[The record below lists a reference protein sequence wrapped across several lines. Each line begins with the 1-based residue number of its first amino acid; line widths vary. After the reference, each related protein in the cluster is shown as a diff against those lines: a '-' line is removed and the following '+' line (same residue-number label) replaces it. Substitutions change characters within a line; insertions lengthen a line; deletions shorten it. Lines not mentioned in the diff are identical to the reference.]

1 MRNFIPLSILVSQT
15 LLYADASLGEI
26 AITASPIGSHEAFD
40 IPCQVDTVKTKD
52 IESKATSSLGEVLS
66 SIAGVNNLSTGS
78 QAGKPV
84 IRGFSGERVKILS
97 NSNPTDF
104 QTYGIRHIAN
114 VDPLLASRI
123 EVVRG
128 ASGVLY
134 GSDAMGGVVNV
145 IDQPFLY
152 AEDNATKFHGR
163 VLSEYHTNNGEKA
176 LAAKTQGAI
185 GKVGINLGASLREA
199 ENFQT
204 GKSEKWTKGT
214 TSNLPLFAGELP
226 YTDFKNKSAK
236 AGLGYTGDDF
246 KIGLRHTFW
255 ESKQNFLGHTP
266 APDFNAVAS
275 AGQTLTNNETQ
286 LKASKTVGDW
296 DLEGRVSHTHNQREA
311 ATNIPYQDMAS
322 AKGTSAYL
330 DIDTSRDDIHIA
342 LKHPQVGIWLG
353 EVGLQAYYK
362 DQELK
367 EGRLLPS
374 AIEKGQAIYL
384 FEEANL
390 DRWILQG
397 GIRYDITDINA
408 ALDGTSAYFV
418 DKGFY
423 DASNHKQNFDSIG
436 GSLGATYKIN
446 ESWALAG
453 NFTKGFRSPTI
464 FELFAGGVHGGIQ
477 AFQIGNPEL
486 QPEQSLGIDIS
497 LRYNKD
503 VIYGNL
509 TLYSNTINDYI
520 YLANTGFKRNPTT
533 GERAQNGLNEMR
545 YTQTDARV
553 DGVELSTEAPLS
565 QSLTFRA
572 KAEYIR
578 GRDTKNHTALAY
590 IPPSNVS
597 FGITGQIGSWGMLEN
612 QELLIDAKFVKSK
625 RVAGAFEPFAQ
636 YNNTPFGSA
645 DTAGYGLMDVGYK
658 TQLAIDAKPVDFSV
672 KISNIFDRAYRDY
685 LDTYKGY
692 ALGMGRNISFAMAIP
707 F

>member
-1 MRNFIPLSILVSQT
+1 MRNFISLSILVSQT
-15 LLYADASLGEI
+15 LVYADVSLGEI
-26 AITASPIGSHEAFD
+26 SITASPVGSHEAFD
-40 IPCQVDTVKTKD
+40 IPCQVDTIKAKD
-52 IESKATSSLGEVLS
+52 IESKATSSLGEILS
-66 SIAGVNNLSTGS
+66 SIPGVNNLSTGS

-114 VDPLLASRI
+114 IDPILAGRI

-134 GSDAMGGVVNV
+134 GSDALGGVVNA
-145 IDQPFLY
+145 IDQPFLHT
-152 AEDNATKFHGR
+152 EDNATIFQGK
-163 VLSEYHTNNGEKA
+163 VLSEYHTNNNEKA
-176 LAAKTQGAI
+176 LAAKTQSAI
-185 GKVGINLGASLREA
+185 GKLGINLSASLREA
-199 ENFQT
+199 DNFST
-204 GKSEKWTKGT
+204 GKSEKWTRGT
-214 TSNLPLFAGELP
+214 ISNLPLFAGGLP

-236 AGLGYTGDDF
+236 AGVGYTGDDF
-246 KIGLRHTFW
+246 KLGLSHTFW
-255 ESKQNFLGHTP
+255 ESRQNFLGHTP

-275 AGQTLTNNETQ
+275 AGQILSNNETQ
-286 LKASKTVGDW
+286 LKVSKAVGDW
-296 DLEGRVSHTHNQREA
+296 DIESRISHTRNRREA

-322 AKGTSAYL
+322 VKGAPAYL

-342 LKHPQVGIWLG
+342 LKHPQIGIWLG

-374 AIEKGQAIYL
+374 AIEKGRAIYL

-397 GIRYDITDINA
+397 GIRYDMADINA

-423 DASNHKQNFDSIG
+423 DSSNHKQDFASIG
-436 GSLGATYKIN
+436 GSLGTTYKIN

-464 FELFAGGVHGGIQ
+464 FELFAGGIHGGIQ

-497 LRYNKD
+497 LRYKSD
-503 VIYGNL
+503 AIYGNL

-520 YLANTGFKRNPTT
+520 YLANTGFKRDPAT
-533 GERAQNGLNEMR
+533 GERAQIGLDEMR

-553 DGVELSTEAPLS
+553 DGVELSTEAPLN
-565 QSLTFRA
+565 QSMIFRA
-572 KAEYIR
+572 KAEYIKS
-578 GRDTKNHTALAY
+578 RDLKNNRSLAY
-590 IPPSNVS
+590 IPPSNIS
-597 FGITGQIGSWGMLEN
+597 MGITQQIGSFGVFKQ
-612 QELLIDAKFVKSK
+612 QEILLDAKFVKSK
-625 RVAGAFEPFAQ
+625 KVAGTFEPFAQ
-636 YNNTPFGSA
+636 YNSTPFGSA
-645 DTAGYGLMDVGYK
+645 DTAGYGLLDIGYK
-658 TQLAIDAKPVDFSV
+658 TKLDIDKKPIEFSV

-692 ALGMGRNISFAMAIP
+692 ALSTGRNTSFSMTIP

>member
-1 MRNFIPLSILVSQT
+1 MRSFIPLSILVSQT
-15 LLYADASLGEI
+15 LAYADVSLGEI
-26 AITASPIGSHEAFD
+26 SITASPVGSHEAFD
-40 IPCQVDTVKTKD
+40 IPCQVDTIKAKD
-52 IESKATSSLGEVLS
+52 IESKATASLGEILS
-66 SIAGVNNLSTGS
+66 SIPGVNNLSTGS

-114 VDPLLASRI
+114 INPLLAGRV
-123 EVVRG
+123 EVIRG

-134 GSDAMGGVVNV
+134 GSDALGGVVNV

-152 AEDNATKFHGR
+152 TEDNATKFQGK
-163 VLSEYHTNNGEKA
+163 VLSEYHTNNNEKA
-176 LAAKTQGAI
+176 LAAKTQSAI
-185 GKVGINLGASLREA
+185 GKVGINLAASLREA
-199 ENFQT
+199 GNFST

-214 TSNLPLFAGELP
+214 ISNLPLFAGELS

-236 AGLGYTGDDF
+236 AGVGYTGDDF
-246 KIGLRHTFW
+246 KLGLSHTFW
-255 ESKQNFLGHTP
+255 ESRQNFLGHTP

-275 AGQTLTNNETQ
+275 AGQVLTNNETQ

-296 DLEGRVSHTHNQREA
+296 DIESRISHTHNRREA

-322 AKGTSAYL
+322 AKGTPAYL

-342 LKHPQVGIWLG
+342 FKHPQIGIWLG

-362 DQELK
+362 NQELK

-374 AIEKGQAIYL
+374 ATEKGRAIYL

-397 GIRYDITDINA
+397 GIRYDMADINA

-423 DASNHKQNFDSIG
+423 DVSNHKQDFASIG
-436 GSLGATYKIN
+436 GSFGATYKIN

-453 NFTKGFRSPTI
+453 NFTKGFRSPTV
-464 FELFAGGVHGGIQ
+464 FELFAGGIHGGVQ

-497 LRYNKD
+497 LRYKSEA
-503 VIYGNL
+503 IYGNL
-509 TLYSNTINDYI
+509 TLYANTINDYI
-520 YLANTGFKRNPTT
+520 YLANTGFKRDPKT
-533 GERAQNGLNEMR
+533 GQRTENGLDEMR

-553 DGVELSTEAPLS
+553 DGIEFSIEVPLS
-565 QSLTFRA
+565 QSATLRA
-572 KAEYIR
+572 KAEYIY
-578 GRDTKNHTALAY
+578 GRDTNNHTALAY

-597 FGITGQIGSWGMLEN
+597 LGITKQIGSWSMLEN
-612 QELLIDAKFVKSK
+612 QELLFDAKFVRSK

-645 DTAGYGLMDVGYK
+645 DTAGYGIMDAGYK
-658 TQLAIDAKPVDFSV
+658 TQLDIGAKPIDFSM